1 MATTPQTTPTGF
13 NPFFKRVSQGED
25 RHADIFAVLAALT
38 NKPLAA
44 DIQRQAETLG
54 VSTTGPYYPY
64 LDGDMIAKI
73 LIEHG
78 LVATVWKESFHF
90 DELPDVAI
98 AMVDYDST
106 VESGRCVLFHRQRM
120 TDGKVTS
127 YVVDPYPHS
136 DAKLHLRVGKSEL
149 ASLTPSW
156 YIGVHQAKPS
166 AKG

>member
-13 NPFFKRVSQGED
+13 NPFFKRVPQGDD
-25 RHADIFAVLAALT
+25 RHADIFAVCAALT
-38 NKPLAA
+38 NKTLA

-54 VSTTGPYYPY
+54 VPKTGPYYPF

-73 LIEHG
+73 LVEHG

-98 AMVDYDST
+98 AMVDYDDAA
-106 VESGRCVLFHRQRM
+106 ESGRCVLFHRQRM
-120 TDGKVTS
+120 TDGKVQP
-127 YVVDPYPHS
+127 YVVDPYPHA
-136 DAKLHLRVGKSEL
+136 DNRLHVRVGKSEL
-149 ASLTPSW
+149 AALTPSW
-156 YIGVHQAKPS
+156 RIGVHQANPS

>member
-13 NPFFKRVSQGED
+13 NPFFKRVPQGDD
-25 RHADIFAVLAALT
+25 RHADIFAVCAALT
-38 NKPLAA
+38 NKTLA

-54 VSTTGPYYPY
+54 VPKTGPYYPF

-98 AMVDYDST
+98 AMVDYDSN

-120 TDGKVTS
+120 TDGKVTP

-149 ASLTPSW
+149 AALTPSW
-156 YIGVHQAKPS
+156 HIGIHQAKPS

>member
-13 NPFFKRVSQGED
+13 NPFFKRVSQGDD
-25 RHADIFAVLAALT
+25 RHADILAVCAMLT
-38 NKPLAA
+38 NKSLA

-54 VSTTGPYYPY
+54 VPKTGPYYPF

-98 AMVDYDST
+98 AMIEYKNT
-106 VESGRCVLFHRQRM
+106 AECGRCILVHRQRM
-120 TDGKVTS
+120 TDGKVTP

-149 ASLTPSW
+149 SSLTPSW

>member
-1 MATTPQTTPTGF
+1 MATTPQATPTGF
-13 NPFFKRVSQGED
+13 NPFFKRVSQGDD
-25 RHADIFAVLAALT
+25 RHADIFAVCAMLT
-38 NKPLAA
+38 NKSLA

-54 VSTTGPYYPY
+54 VPKSGPYYPF

-98 AMVDYDST
+98 AMVSYDST

-120 TDGKVTS
+120 TDGKITP

>member
-13 NPFFKRVSQGED
+13 NPFFKRVPQGDD
-25 RHADIFAVLAALT
+25 RHADIFAVCAALT
-38 NKPLAA
+38 NKTLA

-54 VSTTGPYYPY
+54 VPKTGPYYPF

-90 DELPDVAI
+90 DELPDVSI
-98 AMVDYDST
+98 AMIEYKST
-106 VESGRCVLFHRQRM
+106 AECGRCVLFHRQRM
-120 TDGKVTS
+120 TDGKVTP

>member
-1 MATTPQTTPTGF
+1 MATTPQTTPSGF
-13 NPFFKRVSQGED
+13 NPFFKRVSQGDD
-25 RHADIFAVLAALT
+25 RHADILAVCAALT
-38 NKPLAA
+38 NKNLA
-44 DIQRQAETLG
+44 DIFRQAESLG
-54 VSTTGPYYPY
+54 VPKTGPYYPF
-64 LDGDMIAKI
+64 LTGDLIASI
-73 LIEHG
+73 LVEHG

-120 TDGKVTS
+120 TDGKVTP

-149 ASLTPSW
+149 AALTPSW
-156 YIGVHQAKPS
+156 RIGVHQANPS

>member
-13 NPFFKRVSQGED
+13 NPFFKRVSQGDD
-25 RHADIFAVLAALT
+25 RHADIFAVCAMLT
-38 NKPLAA
+38 NKSLA

-54 VSTTGPYYPY
+54 VPTTGPYYPF

-78 LVATVWKESFHF
+78 LVATVWGESFHF
-90 DELPDVAI
+90 DELPDVSI
-98 AMVDYDST
+98 AMIEYKST
-106 VESGRCVLFHRQRM
+106 TECGRCVLFHRQRM
-120 TDGKVTS
+120 TDGKVTP

-149 ASLTPSW
+149 SSMTPSW

>member
-1 MATTPQTTPTGF
+1 MATTPQSTPTGF

-25 RHADIFAVLAALT
+25 RHADIFAVCAMLT
-38 NKPLAA
+38 NKSLA
-44 DIQRQAETLG
+44 DIQRQAEQLG
-54 VSTTGPYYPY
+54 VPKTGPYYPFCTDE
-64 LDGDMIAKI
+64 LVAKI

-78 LVATVWKESFHF
+78 LVATVWRDSFHF

-98 AMVDYDST
+98 AMGEYEDV
-106 VESGRCVLFHRQRM
+106 VQSGRCFLFHRQRM
-120 TDGKVTS
+120 TDGKVIP

-149 ASLTPSW
+149 AALTPSW
-156 YIGVHQAKPS
+156 HIGVHQAKPS

>member
-1 MATTPQTTPTGF
+1 MATTPQTTPSGF
-13 NPFFKRVSQGED
+13 NPFFKRVSQGDD
-25 RHADIFAVLAALT
+25 RHADIFAVCAMLT
-38 NKPLAA
+38 NTSLA
-44 DIQRQAETLG
+44 DTFRQAETLG
-54 VSTTGPYYPY
+54 VPKTGPYHSF

-98 AMVDYDST
+98 AMVDYDE
-106 VESGRCVLFHRQRM
+106 VAECGRCVLFHRQRM
-120 TDGKVTS
+120 TDGKVTP

-136 DAKLHLRVGKSEL
+136 DAKLYLRVGKSEL
-149 ASLTPSW
+149 AALTPSW

>member
-13 NPFFKRVSQGED
+13 TPFFKRVSQGDD
-25 RHADIFAVLAALT
+25 RHADIFAVCAMLT
-38 NKPLAA
+38 NKSLA

-54 VSTTGPYYPY
+54 VPKTGPYYPF

-98 AMVDYDST
+98 VMVDYDST

-120 TDGKVTS
+120 TDGKVAP

-149 ASLTPSW
+149 SSLTPSW

>member
-13 NPFFKRVSQGED
+13 NPFFKRVPQGDD
-25 RHADIFAVLAALT
+25 RHADIFAVCAALT
-38 NKPLAA
+38 NKTLA

-54 VSTTGPYYPY
+54 VPKTGPYYPF

-73 LIEHG
+73 LVEHG

-98 AMVDYDST
+98 AMVDYDDAA
-106 VESGRCVLFHRQRM
+106 ESGRCVLFHRQRM
-120 TDGKVTS
+120 TDGKVQP
-127 YVVDPYPHS
+127 YVVDPYPHA
-136 DAKLHLRVGKSEL
+136 DNQLHVRVGKSEL
-149 ASLTPSW
+149 AALTPSW
-156 YIGVHQAKPS
+156 RIGVHQANPS

>member
-1 MATTPQTTPTGF
+1 MVTTPQTTPTGF

-25 RHADIFAVLAALT
+25 RHADIFAVCAMLT
-38 NKPLAA
+38 NKSLA
-44 DIQRQAETLG
+44 DIQRQTEQLG
-54 VSTTGPYYPY
+54 VPKTGPYYPF

-98 AMVDYDST
+98 AMVEYDST
-106 VESGRCVLFHRQRM
+106 VESGRCILSHRQRM
-120 TDGKVTS
+120 TDGKVTP
-127 YVVDPYPHS
+127 YVVDPYPHN
-136 DAKLHLRVGKSEL
+136 DPKLHLRVGKSEL
-149 ASLTPSW
+149 AALTPSW
-156 YIGVHQAKPS
+156 HIGVHQAKPS